1 MALQCT
7 ILYVQYFGFVI
18 VFFYIFVYMQKNS
31 AQISLNTTNS
41 KNFSHRIYI
50 YLMHHGYVAL
60 CASCMQACI
69 TPDTRTPF
77 SISCYIIQSF
87 GFIFPFP
94 NRQPT
99 YTIWEYAHEYQM
111 RKSFTYYSYIVRF
124 LAFAYGIKF
133 NIKCLPKRFMF

>member
-1 MALQCT
+1 MFLLT
-7 ILYVQYFGFVI
+7 PFTFVYNIIYTLWMDTTLYDGSTVYNI
-18 VFFYIFVYMQKNS
+18 IRSVFWFRNCFFLLYIFVYMQKNS

-50 YLMHHGYVAL
+50 YLVHHGYVAL

-99 YTIWEYAHEYQM
+99 YTI
-111 RKSFTYYSYIVRF
+111 
-124 LAFAYGIKF
+124 
-133 NIKCLPKRFMF
+133 